1 MNELANPL
9 ELCGFEFIEFVS
21 QDGELDAIFQT
32 IGFSKVAKHKSKK
45 VYLWRQGNINIIL
58 NYQPE
63 SYASFFYKE
72 QIMGMLNI
80 DTPHLY
86 QNVLQKYS
94 FHQMVI

>member
-21 QDGELDAIFQT
+21 EDGQLDPVFQA
-32 IGFSKVAKHKSKK
+32 IGFTKVAKHKSKN

-63 SYASFFYKE
+63 SYAAGATRY
-72 QIMGMLNI
+72 
-80 DTPHLY
+80 H
-86 QNVLQKYS
+86 
-94 FHQMVI
+94 